1 MDFKAHFVTAWNLT
15 INNIASLV
23 LMTLVMF
30 AVSFITLGILAP
42 VMMAGYMHSV
52 LLLVREGREPRIQ
65 DIFSQMR
72 LFLPLFLLGLVIAI
86 GIMIGFMLL
95 VLPGILFSLAVAFCL
110 LYILPLMTDRGMGV
124 TEAAKES
131 FRMATANSVDQVVI
145 VIVFCG
151 LSALGGSLFIA
162 WLFTQPLATVFLLS
176 AYEEKAGATP

>member
-30 AVSFITLGILAP
+30 AVSIITLGILAP
-42 VMMAGYMHSV
+42 VIMAGYMHSI
-52 LLLVREGREPRIQ
+52 LLMVREGREPRVQ
-65 DIFSQMR
+65 DIFSHMR
-72 LFLPLFLLGLVIAI
+72 LFLPLFLLGLVIVLV
-86 GIMIGFMLL
+86 IMIAFALF
-95 VLPGILFSLAVAFCL
+95 VLPGILVCLAVAFCL
-110 LYILPLMTDRGMGV
+110 LYLLPLMTDRGMGV

-131 FRMATANSVDQVVI
+131 VRMATANSMDQVVI
-145 VIVFCG
+145 VIIYCG

-176 AYEEKAGATP
+176 AYEEKLRTSP